1 MKLLFLLNGP
11 MGHSCFCTDCFCVN
25 LVWAIALMVTTIV
38 TVLKILKYLDG
49 KAERKKQEAEN
60 ERTHEAQMKDKV
72 YAQEKAW
79 AEFNETKASTTEGL
93 KGQVKSL
100 KSEIE
105 GLKADLN
112 HQKKVNDLLSELVKK
127 YEESMPKLKDEPK
140 SQDEQKDDTSNKKE

>member
-25 LVWAIALMVTTIV
+25 LVWAIALMVTILLV
-38 TVLKILKYLDG
+38 TGMILCHLC
-49 KAERKKQEAEN
+49 RKDKRQKQEAEN
-60 ERTHEAQMKDKV
+60 ERAHEIQMKDKV